1 MPCFLLSVR
10 LVYYAFILNL
20 TAHLLLDTLEDAV
33 TPLEQ
38 YYCTVFLGS
47 KIVCNVV
54 VKLLAFFQS
63 KCTPVPVSQ
72 GESTDTKSNER
83 TLSNSGLR
91 TTLTLTH

>member
-33 TPLEQ
+33 APLEQ

-47 KIVCNVV
+47 KIVCNVM
-54 VKLLAFFQS
+54 VKLFVFFKS
-63 KCTPVPVSQ
+63 KCTPVPVGQ
-72 GESTDTKSNER
+72 EEFTGTKRNER
-83 TLSNSGLR
+83 TLSISGLR
-91 TTLTLTH
+91 TTVTLTH